1 MLCFR
6 VREKGVCLGINGVGQ
21 KDFVL
26 SLLYLC
32 FLLHV
37 QLAKCKVQSVS
48 DGNLNFSS
56 SKSGGT
62 GLRTGLNPQQKSSK
76 LVDTDPL
83 DIGQGLVD
91 DYTNWASIVSMILLE
106 EEKTEYHAN
115 KALVYLMK
123 LTHKRIIRMLEGDFT
138 PPNLSIQD
146 NVFNSLSGKA
156 NGLPGTTFTGLSTSK
171 VFFDYQ
177 PCIFSSNV
185 QGIGVE
191 TTLLDIS
198 PSLFYLQAA
207 IQEVT
212 VTGLN
217 LQPSVIYISP
227 NGGYWNPSAVQATPA
242 LASIYPEGL
251 SIQPIGVQV
260 APSLLSIQNI
270 GVNINPVGLSSNQI
284 IFNAQEV
291 YSGDGAST
299 GNASGGNSTGGGNG

>member
-91 DYTNWASIVSMILLE
+91 DYTNWASIVSM
-106 EEKTEYHAN
+106 
-115 KALVYLMK
+115 
-123 LTHKRIIRMLEGDFT
+123 
-138 PPNLSIQD
+138 
-146 NVFNSLSGKA
+146 
-156 NGLPGTTFTGLSTSK
+156 